1 MSFSQFCLQ
10 NSIDLKK
17 DEIMKKHT
25 SFKIGGK
32 ADYFVSPANVTQL
45 KAVIEELKSCE
56 IPYFIIGKGSNLLVS
71 DNGIEGAVISLAGFD
86 EMSVS
91 DNIVTVEAGA
101 TLARLCTFARDNS
114 LSGLEFAYGIPGSVG
129 GALYMNAGA
138 YGGETKDVVK
148 SVLVLDKDGKISDI
162 SKDDCGFDY
171 RKSIFQND
179 EYVILG
185 AVFELCKSN
194 ADECVKQAKEIM
206 QKRIDKQPLEYPS
219 CGSTFKRPEG
229 YFAGALIE
237 EAGLK
242 GFSIGGAQVSEKHAG
257 FVINKDNATTN
268 DVLKLMRYI
277 REKIKEQKG
286 VTLEEEIKLL
296 DKNGEFF
303 KL

>member
-1 MSFSQFCLQ
+1 MLIPILDKETKALSSMKTGGIAKTIYFPENTEELVA
-10 NSIDLKK
+10 IITKLK
-17 DEIMKKHT
+17 DENKKYVILGNA
-25 SFKIGGK
+25 S
-32 ADYFVSPANVTQL
+32 NVLLPDEQL
-45 KAVIEELKSCE
+45 D
-56 IPYFIIGKGSNLLVS
+56 IPL
-71 DNGIEGAVISLAGFD
+71 
-86 EMSVS
+86 
-91 DNIVTVEAGA
+91 IVTTKMTGVEFLNETTVFAQAGVSF
-101 TLARLCTFARDNS
+101 TKLAFDMCKTG
-114 LSGLEFAYGIPGSVG
+114 LSGLEFAYGIPGTVG
-129 GALYMNAGA
+129 GAVYMNAGA

>member
-1 MSFSQFCLQ
+1 MLIPILDKETKALSSMKTGGIAKTIYFPENTEELVA
-10 NSIDLKK
+10 IITKLK
-17 DEIMKKHT
+17 DENKKYVILGNA
-25 SFKIGGK
+25 S
-32 ADYFVSPANVTQL
+32 NVLLPDEQL
-45 KAVIEELKSCE
+45 D
-56 IPYFIIGKGSNLLVS
+56 IPL
-71 DNGIEGAVISLAGFD
+71 
-86 EMSVS
+86 
-91 DNIVTVEAGA
+91 IVTTKMTGVEFLNETTVFAQAGVSF
-101 TLARLCTFARDNS
+101 TKLAFDVCKTG
-114 LSGLEFAYGIPGSVG
+114 LSGLEFAYGIPGTVG
-129 GALYMNAGA
+129 GAVYMNAGA

-194 ADECVKQAKEIM
+194 ADECVKQAKEFM